1 MKNIPLPFRITFIIF
16 GLVWILLILKLS
28 IISIVRYDHYT
39 EVARKNMF
47 KQEVLVPARGLI
59 LDRQGEPL
67 AVNDLFFGVFLKP
80 LLRKDE
86 LQIAIKK
93 IAENL
98 QGVDIETL
106 AETYDKQNSP
116 YNHEPIKVIDYVSY
130 DEMQAVYALLNQQEN
145 ISIKPIFKRYYPNG
159 ELASHIIGY
168 VGAAD
173 KNDVFADP
181 ISKHTGIIG
190 KEGIER
196 QYNEILQGQLG
207 SRSSIVNAFN
217 QKVSKAEETLPQ
229 VQNDITLTIDA
240 RLQRAIDEE
249 YGFSE
254 KNGSAIVMDVHSGE
268 ILAAGSYPE
277 YDLNDFVGGISSI
290 KWNALRDN
298 PHKPLINR
306 FINGQYPPGSVIK
319 MGIAMSILEYGNV
332 DENTK
337 IATPYS
343 ITIGNHHFRDWK
355 AGGHGSADT
364 FKAIRESVDVYFYK
378 LSQVVGIE
386 RMGQVLAQMG
396 FGQKSGLDF
405 PGESSGIL
413 PTPYWKAQ
421 RHGAAWY
428 AGDTVQT
435 SIGQGYFLTTP
446 MQIVRYTAL
455 IASGKLPT
463 PHFIKQQNAN
473 QQSVA
478 NITFESKDVLNDFQK
493 EKLWVLQKGMVEACN
508 VPGGT
513 GYMRLLAA
521 KAKIGC
527 KTGTAQVTAIAQD
540 VKTRIKESELDY
552 FRRSHGW
559 MTGFVPAENPKYA
572 VTILVE
578 HGQSGG
584 NAGPIMVRIVN
595 ELLKLGYISR

>member
-1 MKNIPLPFRITFIIF
+1 MKNIPLPYKITLAIF
-16 GLVWILLILKLS
+16 GIVWILLILKLS
-28 IISIVRYDHYT
+28 IITIIRYDHYE
-39 EVARKNMF
+39 EVARRNMF
-47 KQEVLVPARGLI
+47 KQEVLVPARGI
-59 LDRQGEPL
+59 IYDRQGAPL

-80 LLRKDE
+80 LLNEND
-86 LQIAIKK
+86 LQIALKK

-98 QGVDIETL
+98 QGVDIDTL
-106 AETYDKQNSP
+106 AESYNKQNSA
-116 YNHEPIKVIDYVSY
+116 YNHEPIQVVDFVDYN
-130 DEMQAVYALLNQQEN
+130 DMQAVYAILNQQEH
-145 ISIKPIFKRYYPNG
+145 ISVKPIFKRYYPNG

-168 VGAAD
+168 VGATD
-173 KNDVFADP
+173 RNDVFLDP

-196 QYNEILQGQLG
+196 QYNGILQGQLG
-207 SRSSIVNAFN
+207 YRASIVDAFN
-217 QKVSKAEETLPQ
+217 KKISKADEVLPQ

-240 RLQRAIDEE
+240 ALQRAIDEE
-249 YGFSE
+249 YGFGE
-254 KNGSAIVMDVHSGE
+254 KNGSAIVMDVHNGE

-277 YDLNDFVGGISSI
+277 YNLNDFVGGISTQ
-290 KWNALRDN
+290 KWNALREN

-306 FINGQYPPGSVIK
+306 FINGQYPPGSVVK

-337 IATPYS
+337 INTPYA
-343 ITIGNHHFRDWK
+343 ITIGNWQFRDWK

-378 LSQVVGIE
+378 LSQVVGVE
-386 RMGQVLAQMG
+386 RMTQVLNQMG

-421 RHGAAWY
+421 RYGATWF

-435 SIGQGYFLTTP
+435 SIGQGYFLATP
-446 MQIVRYTAL
+446 MQIARYTAL

-463 PHFIKQQNAN
+463 PHFIKQQTVEDIA
-473 QQSVA
+473 
-478 NITFESKDVLNDFQK
+478 FEPKDVLNDFQK
-493 EKLWVLQKGMVEACN
+493 SKLWVLQQGMVEACN
-508 VPGGT
+508 APGGT
-513 GYMRLLAA
+513 GTRRVLGA
-521 KAKIGC
+521 KVKLGC
-527 KTGTAQVTAIAQD
+527 KTGTAQVSSIAQD
-540 VKTRIKESELDY
+540 VKVRIKESELEY
-552 FRRSHGW
+552 FKRSHGW

-572 VTILVE
+572 ITILIE

-584 NAGPIMVRIVN
+584 SAGPIMTRIVN